1 MVNRESGWSV
11 NRKNGQWSKS
21 GQGVVNTAV
30 IIRKKMQMGINVQ
43 SWQCVGGIEYI
54 DSPVQLAKVQKW
66 STKRSYWINLTIL
79 NLCTNLKSASLFPLD
94 GSDLPTITWRWK
106 HDPCL
111 SHTDIITVVMG
122 WDGEVSQL
130 KAKWSICIFKPLT
143 SLSFFNVLADA
154 FYNEA
159 SLCWAP
165 ILG

>member
-94 GSDLPTITWRWK
+94 GSDLPTITWWWK
-106 HDPCL
+106 
-111 SHTDIITVVMG
+111 T
-122 WDGEVSQL
+122 W
-130 KAKWSICIFKPLT
+130 
-143 SLSFFNVLADA
+143 SLSITYWHHNCRNGLGRRSVSVKGKMVYLYIQTTNQFQFF
-154 FYNEA
+154 
-159 SLCWAP
+159 
-165 ILG
+165 